1 MAYMWKAPTGSLSA
15 KLARHSRREAG
26 SQRGG
31 GDGMSSY
38 TKTFALC
45 DNVDIRVHCQFVEL
59 NTQCGI
65 EYDEE
70 HEEVELL
77 IGNQVVKLEG
87 EILEGIWE
95 EICSM
100 VCNIDTPDG
109 MDDDE
114 DETKEDI
121 VFELESAE
129 GDE

>member
-1 MAYMWKAPTGSLSA
+1 M
-15 KLARHSRREAG
+15 SR
-26 SQRGG
+26 
-31 GDGMSSY
+31 Y

-45 DNVDIRVHCQFVEL
+45 DNVDIRVHCLFVESDTP
-59 NTQCGI
+59 NGI

-70 HEEVELL
+70 HEDIELL

-100 VCNIDTPDG
+100 VTNIDTPDG
-109 MDDDE
+109 MQDDE
-114 DETKEDI
+114 DETKEAI

-129 GDE
+129 VME

>member
-1 MAYMWKAPTGSLSA
+1 
-15 KLARHSRREAG
+15 
-26 SQRGG
+26 
-31 GDGMSSY
+31 MSSY

-45 DNVDIRVHCQFVEL
+45 DNVDIRVGCYS
-59 NTQCGI
+59 I
-65 EYDEE
+65 ERHTLDGFDVDEDYE
-70 HEEVELL
+70 GVELL